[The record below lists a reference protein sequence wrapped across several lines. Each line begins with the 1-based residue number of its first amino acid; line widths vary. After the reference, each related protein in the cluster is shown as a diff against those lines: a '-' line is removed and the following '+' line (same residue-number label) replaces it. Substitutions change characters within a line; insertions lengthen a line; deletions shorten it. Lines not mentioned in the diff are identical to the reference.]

1 MRTAFLIPSRS
12 SPASVLS
19 VFLLARV
26 HAVSLVSSLRLA
38 SLAHLSPAVSPWIV
52 FSSLFSFPLSLSLS
66 LTLSLFV
73 DTRGSLGLLRAFITG
88 HYFSGML
95 LTVTLRNDKLICSRS
110 GRGGKV
116 YRANEGSAH
125 VLIDG
130 ESYGVCGKKM
140 QSREGSI
147 LPG

>member
-12 SPASVLS
+12 SSASVLS

-26 HAVSLVSSLRLA
+26 HAVSLVSSPSPRLA
-38 SLAHLSPAVSPWIV
+38 SRT
-52 FSSLFSFPLSLSLS
+52 SLSLS
-66 LTLSLFV
+66 LPPFHPGSSFPLFSPFLSLSLFLFV